1 MPLSFLTWSEEIG
14 LKSLVSTKVMMGLGC
29 FDASYGAPGGG
40 VWAKVIVE
48 LPSAATVKRR
58 KVTGRNIA
66 NIIID
71 SVQATVRAILIKKQK
86 GGESTSL
93 DSVQAVAGGLIGDHH
108 TGFSKKRQILLLSG
122 SVLDEL
128 KLLPGSVHENVVVD
142 GIDVMG
148 LQEGQHLRLGD
159 ALVTVTIPCE
169 PCVQMER
176 VRQGLQAS
184 LQDRRGMFVRVVA
197 EGTVRVGDRV
207 EILQEISQQS
217 G

>member
-1 MPLSFLTWSEEIG
+1 
-14 LKSLVSTKVMMGLGC
+14 MGLGC
-29 FDASYGAPGGG
+29 FDPSYGAPGGG
-40 VWAKVIVE
+40 VWAKATVE
-48 LPSAATVKRR
+48 LRTATVKRR

-71 SVQATVRAILIKKQK
+71 CVQATVRAILIKKQK
-86 GGESTSL
+86 GGPPASL
-93 DSVQAVAGGLIGDHH
+93 DSVRAVAGGLEGDHH

-128 KLLPGSVHENVVVD
+128 KLAPGSVYENVVVD
-142 GIDVMG
+142 GIDVMD
-148 LQEGQHLRLGD
+148 LQEGQNLRLGD